1 MASQTLESMQA
12 INAVTT
18 TPVLRPLVAMDK
30 NEIIDLSRVIDT
42 YDLAT
47 LPYEDC
53 CTIFAPTKPKTKP
66 KVDNAIR
73 YEQALDIEDL
83 MDQALASLKIE
94 TIYPG
99 QLVEDQEKEEFDS
112 IL

>member
-1 MASQTLESMQA
+1 
-12 INAVTT
+12 
-18 TPVLRPLVAMDK
+18 
-30 NEIIDLSRVIDT
+30 
-42 YDLAT
+42 
-47 LPYEDC
+47 
-53 CTIFAPTKPKTKP
+53 
-66 KVDNAIR
+66 
-73 YEQALDIEDL
+73 